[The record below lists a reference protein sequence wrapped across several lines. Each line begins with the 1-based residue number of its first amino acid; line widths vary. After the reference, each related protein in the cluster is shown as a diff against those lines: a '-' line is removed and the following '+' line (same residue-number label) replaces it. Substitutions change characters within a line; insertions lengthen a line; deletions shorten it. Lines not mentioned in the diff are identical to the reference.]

1 VDIISTIIINL
12 ILGAYTVC
20 SATDRQNT
28 NRTMQ
33 SITTTI
39 TKATIPAATAI
50 PTVIP
55 IERSSSFLSGIGE
68 VVGDGIVV
76 IGGVVNNL
84 VGVVMACTTNKIT
97 LQVSSS
103 YYPINPYNH
112 SLIQS

>member
-1 VDIISTIIINL
+1 
-12 ILGAYTVC
+12 
-20 SATDRQNT
+20 
-28 NRTMQ
+28 M
-33 SITTTI
+33 
-39 TKATIPAATAI
+39 PAATAI

-55 IERSSSFLSGIGE
+55 IERSSSVLSGEGEVEGE

-84 VGVVMACTTNKIT
+84 VGVVMACTTNEIT

-103 YYPINPYNH
+103 YYSINPYNH